1 MDSQFMDPWIMIIPQ
16 NPKYP
21 VYIYVYIYILLKC
34 ITTNV
39 FNRLSLQQQPL
50 STVIFVAKIT
60 AFAAAVKNERRE
72 LHRLGPCLVNMAA
85 GESEKKTS
93 SWALPEGFCWIFI
106 PKKYGKTR
114 KNHPSRVTIGLDPL
128 RFLMRFVDAVS
139 WTWQWWQF

>member
-21 VYIYVYIYILLKC
+21 VYILLKC

-85 GESEKKTS
+85 GESEKKQF
-93 SWALPEGFCWIFI
+93 LGFTGGFLLDLHPQKI
-106 PKKYGKTR
+106 R
-114 KNHPSRVTIGLDPL
+114 KNTEKPS
-128 RFLMRFVDAVS
+128 
-139 WTWQWWQF
+139 Q